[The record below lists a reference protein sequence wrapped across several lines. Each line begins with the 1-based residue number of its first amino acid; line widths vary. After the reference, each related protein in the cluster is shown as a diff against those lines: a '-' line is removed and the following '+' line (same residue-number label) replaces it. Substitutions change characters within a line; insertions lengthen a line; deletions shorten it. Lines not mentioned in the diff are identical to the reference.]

1 MNLFC
6 EVNGIEQLDPI
17 TPPLQESPHLGENPA
32 LWIDHHKAA
41 PALFLRAG
49 LEKLRGEPE
58 PRFAGAGR
66 TDHTGVEVAGV
77 GRIFGAGV
85 HGKKLRPGE
94 DDIVFKDGI
103 DERGYI
109 FRPAPTGAP
118 ELLIPPEF
126 LCVLALEVDQQ
137 PEAHRAH
144 NANKPVKGIK
154 PRRKVGKGRAYR
166 LPQAHEL
173 MGEIR
178 ASGQPVGCP
187 QL

>member
-1 MNLFC
+1 MHTLGKI
-6 EVNGIEQLDPI
+6 NGIEHLDPI
-17 TPPLQESPHLGENPA
+17 APPLQESPHLGENPA

-49 LEKLRGEPE
+49 LEKLRG
-58 PRFAGAGR
+58 
-66 TDHTGVEVAGV
+66 VEVAGV

-94 DDIVFKDGI
+94 DNIVFKDWI

-109 FRPAPTGAP
+109 FRPAPSGAP

-126 LCVLALEVDQQ
+126 LCVLVLEVDQQ

-144 NANKPVKGIK
+144 NAPG
-154 PRRKVGKGRAYR
+154 P
-166 LPQAHEL
+166 
-173 MGEIR
+173 
-178 ASGQPVGCP
+178 
-187 QL
+187 